1 MCFAPRVEIP
11 PPPKN
16 QPARDP
22 MASLVQNA
30 RVAALRAKGATA
42 AIASSPLGDT
52 NFGTNVRR
60 ARLLGATSP
69 ANA

>member
-1 MCFAPRVEIP
+1 MCFAPKVEMP
-11 PPPKN
+11 PLPKN
-16 QPARDP
+16 QPVRDP

-42 AIASSPLGDT
+42 AIATSPLGDT

-60 ARLLGATSP
+60 ARLLGSAG
-69 ANA
+69 AA